1 LGVENAWLAP
11 RSCPDRNYSALQTPP
26 NSKPPTPNFSK
37 LAKIKTKVTKKNPPM
52 MDVMEFFQHSAG
64 RWKSKR
70 ITHHL
75 AFRRSEMGES
85 EIEVKALAATD
96 ATIIELCESH
106 QVDPNLAVGGCCV
119 TWAASMGWD
128 QEGENHEGKTVF
140 ALVPD
145 PDKPYS
151 GQLLRDRGYAEIVSV
166 IGHYQMDNDGGL
178 VLTTE
183 YDIMSSI
190 ERFWFPSDNVRVRS
204 STVKRMGGFSTATF
218 CTETRWLG
226 TATADTVVSEPATAA
241 TAPNSNLILS
251 PLGW

>member
-1 LGVENAWLAP
+1 
-11 RSCPDRNYSALQTPP
+11 
-26 NSKPPTPNFSK
+26 
-37 LAKIKTKVTKKNPPM
+37 
-52 MDVMEFFQHSAG
+52 MEFFQHSAG
-64 RWKSKR
+64 RWRSKR
-70 ITHHL
+70 TTHHL

-85 EIEVKALAATD
+85 EIEVKALAAQD
-96 ATIIELCESH
+96 AAIIELCESH
-106 QVDPNLAVGGCCV
+106 QVDPILAVGGCCV

-128 QEGENHEGKTVF
+128 QEGENHEGRTVF

-145 PDKPYS
+145 AEQPRS

-166 IGHYQMDNDGGL
+166 VGHYLMDNDGGL

-190 ERFWFPSDNVRVRS
+190 ERFWFPSPNVRVRS

-218 CTETRWLG
+218 CTETRVLSDS
-226 TATADTVVSEPATAA
+226 AEIATAA
-241 TAPNSNLILS
+241 TSLNPNLILS

>member
-1 LGVENAWLAP
+1 
-11 RSCPDRNYSALQTPP
+11 
-26 NSKPPTPNFSK
+26 
-37 LAKIKTKVTKKNPPM
+37 M

-70 ITHHL
+70 TTHHL

-85 EIEVKALAATD
+85 EIEVKALAAKD
-96 ATIIELCESH
+96 PEIIELCESH
-106 QVDPNLAVGGCCV
+106 QVDPSLAVGGCCV

-145 PDKPYS
+145 PDKPHS

-166 IGHYQMDNDGGL
+166 AGHYHMDNDGGL
-178 VLTTE
+178 VLTTD
-183 YDIMSSI
+183 YDIMSSV
-190 ERFWFPSDNVRVRS
+190 ERFWFPSPNVRVRS

-218 CTETRWLG
+218 CTETRVMDEANG
-226 TATADTVVSEPATAA
+226 DAVA
-241 TAPNSNLILS
+241 NSPEQVDPKSILS

>member
-1 LGVENAWLAP
+1 
-11 RSCPDRNYSALQTPP
+11 
-26 NSKPPTPNFSK
+26 
-37 LAKIKTKVTKKNPPM
+37 M

-85 EIEVKALAATD
+85 EIEVKALAAKD
-96 ATIIELCESH
+96 STIIELCESH
-106 QVDPNLAVGGCCV
+106 QVDPSLAVGGCCV

-145 PDKPYS
+145 RDQPHT

-166 IGHYQMDNDGGL
+166 IGNYEMDKDGGL

-183 YDIMSSI
+183 YDIMSSV

-226 TATADTVVSEPATAA
+226 NYSSDTVASESVD
-241 TAPNSNLILS
+241 NIDSNLILS

>member
-1 LGVENAWLAP
+1 MLGLLRIA
-11 RSCPDRNYSALQTPP
+11 ALTGLVRTP
-26 NSKPPTPNFSK
+26 NSELLTPNFSK
-37 LAKIKTKVTKKNPPM
+37 LAKIKAELLKKNPPM

-85 EIEVKALAATD
+85 EIEVKALTAED
-96 ATIIELCESH
+96 PTIIELCESH
-106 QVDPNLAVGGCCV
+106 QVDPSLAVGGCCV

-145 PDKPYS
+145 PDKPHT

-166 IGHYQMDNDGGL
+166 IGHYEMDNDGGL

-183 YDIMSSI
+183 YDIMSSV

-226 TATADTVVSEPATAA
+226 NSISDNVATESTNIDP
-241 TAPNSNLILS
+241 NLILS

>member
-1 LGVENAWLAP
+1 
-11 RSCPDRNYSALQTPP
+11 
-26 NSKPPTPNFSK
+26 
-37 LAKIKTKVTKKNPPM
+37 M

-85 EIEVKALAATD
+85 EIEVKALAAAD
-96 ATIIELCESH
+96 PEIIELCKSH
-106 QVDPNLAVGGCCV
+106 EVDPNLAVGGCCV

-145 PDKPYS
+145 PDKPHS

-183 YDIMSSI
+183 YDIMSSV

-226 TATADTVVSEPATAA
+226 GSNSDTVATESANIEP
-241 TAPNSNLILS
+241 NLILS

>member
-1 LGVENAWLAP
+1 
-11 RSCPDRNYSALQTPP
+11 
-26 NSKPPTPNFSK
+26 
-37 LAKIKTKVTKKNPPM
+37 M

-64 RWKSKR
+64 KWRSKR
-70 ITHHL
+70 TTHHL

-85 EIEVKALAATD
+85 EIEVKALAAKD
-96 ATIIELCESH
+96 PEIIELCKSH
-106 QVDPNLAVGGCCV
+106 QVDPSLAVGGCCV

-128 QEGENHEGKTVF
+128 QGKTVF

-145 PDKPYS
+145 PENPHS

-166 IGHYQMDNDGGL
+166 AGHYHMDEDGGL
-178 VLTTE
+178 VLTTD

-190 ERFWFPSDNVRVRS
+190 ERFWFPSPDVRVRS

-218 CTETRWLG
+218 CTETRVLESNG
-226 TATADTVVSEPATAA
+226 DAVAKSPAQVD
-241 TAPNSNLILS
+241 PKLIVS

>member
-1 LGVENAWLAP
+1 
-11 RSCPDRNYSALQTPP
+11 
-26 NSKPPTPNFSK
+26 
-37 LAKIKTKVTKKNPPM
+37 M

-85 EIEVKALAATD
+85 EIEVKALAAQD
-96 ATIIELCESH
+96 PEIIELCESH
-106 QVDPNLAVGGCCV
+106 QVDPSLAVGGCCV

-145 PDKPYS
+145 AEKPHS

-183 YDIMSSI
+183 YDIMSSV

-226 TATADTVVSEPATAA
+226 GSNGDTVPTDSVNTVP
-241 TAPNSNLILS
+241 NLILS

>member
-1 LGVENAWLAP
+1 LL
-11 RSCPDRNYSALQTPP
+11 
-26 NSKPPTPNFSK
+26 K
-37 LAKIKTKVTKKNPPM
+37 LKLKVTKKNPPM

-75 AFRRSEMGES
+75 AFKRSEMGES
-85 EIEVKALAATD
+85 EIEVKTLAAKD
-96 ATIIELCESH
+96 AAIIELCESH
-106 QVDPNLAVGGCCV
+106 QVDPSLAVGGCCV

-145 PDKPYS
+145 ANNPHT
-151 GQLLRDRGYAEIVSV
+151 GQLLRDRGYAEIVAV
-166 IGHYQMDNDGGL
+166 VGHYEMDNDGGL

-183 YDIMSSI
+183 YDIMSSV

-226 TATADTVVSEPATAA
+226 NSANDAVATESA
-241 TAPNSNLILS
+241 NSTNQQNPQLILS

>member
-1 LGVENAWLAP
+1 
-11 RSCPDRNYSALQTPP
+11 
-26 NSKPPTPNFSK
+26 
-37 LAKIKTKVTKKNPPM
+37 
-52 MDVMEFFQHSAG
+52 MEFFQHSAG

-85 EIEVKALAATD
+85 EIEVKALTAVD
-96 ATIIELCESH
+96 PTIIELCESH
-106 QVDPNLAVGGCCV
+106 QVDPSLAVGGCCV

-128 QEGENHEGKTVF
+128 QEGENHEGRTVF
-140 ALVPD
+140 ALVPNA
-145 PDKPYS
+145 DKPRT

-166 IGHYQMDNDGGL
+166 IGNYEMDNDGGL

-183 YDIMSSI
+183 YDIMSSV

-204 STVKRMGGFSTATF
+204 STVRRMGGFSTATF

-226 TATADTVVSEPATAA
+226 NLTADESVNSVSNDA
-241 TAPNSNLILS
+241 NLILS

>member
-1 LGVENAWLAP
+1 
-11 RSCPDRNYSALQTPP
+11 
-26 NSKPPTPNFSK
+26 
-37 LAKIKTKVTKKNPPM
+37 

-85 EIEVKALAATD
+85 EIEVKALAAKD
-96 ATIIELCESH
+96 AEIIELCESH

-140 ALVPD
+140 ALVPNLE
-145 PDKPYS
+145 KPHS

-166 IGHYQMDNDGGL
+166 IGHYEMDNDGGL

-183 YDIMSSI
+183 YDIMSSV

-226 TATADTVVSEPATAA
+226 NSASDEVTSDSANAVTN
-241 TAPNSNLILS
+241 PNPHLILS

>member
-1 LGVENAWLAP
+1 
-11 RSCPDRNYSALQTPP
+11 
-26 NSKPPTPNFSK
+26 
-37 LAKIKTKVTKKNPPM
+37 M

-85 EIEVKALAATD
+85 EIEVKALAAAD
-96 ATIIELCESH
+96 PEIIELCKSH
-106 QVDPNLAVGGCCV
+106 EVDPSLAVGGCCV

-145 PDKPYS
+145 PEQPHS

-183 YDIMSSI
+183 YDIMSSV

-226 TATADTVVSEPATAA
+226 GANSETVATESVNID
-241 TAPNSNLILS
+241 PNLTLS